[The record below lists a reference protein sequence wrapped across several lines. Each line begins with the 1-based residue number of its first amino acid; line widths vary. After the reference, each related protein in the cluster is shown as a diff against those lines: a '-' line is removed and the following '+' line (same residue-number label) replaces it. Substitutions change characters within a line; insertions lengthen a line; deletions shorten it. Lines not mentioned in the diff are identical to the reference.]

1 MKRRILSFLLCLMLL
16 LCFGVPVLAEDTAL
30 QSEEDLQQ
38 SETEDTAQ
46 LTDEE
51 EFQRQLEE
59 NAANMG
65 ISVEEYTELLQNT
78 MFRYYKAYMEDI
90 VDEYKFGITLEELY
104 ELTIRE
110 LVGVDNAKLEQAFA
124 AVFEGLDPNSQYF
137 DAQTYASFTQKLD
150 DSLVGVG
157 IIVSNLEEKI
167 VITGFPIENSP
178 AELAG
183 VRAGDELVSVDGRD
197 VRGMNVNEISPFIR
211 GELGTQ
217 VKLGLT
223 RNGEEYSVTLT
234 RVEIKQNNVTYQF
247 LDGNILY
254 LKLSSFN
261 DGCAEE
267 VKKVLQEADKRRTE
281 KIIFDLRNNTGGY
294 GSEAYEIASLF
305 LPNGTL
311 IATIEFNDETKN
323 EVHVSTASFKLPK
336 YETVLLVNELS
347 ASASELLA
355 AAFADNDMGVLIGTQ
370 TYGKGTGQ
378 QIYPLNAF
386 NGGYKLTVCQYRT
399 PDGTLL
405 PATGLVP
412 DIKVEIPMVSIHKSK
427 DYPQITMER
436 KLYEGDEGED
446 VKACQIRLAML
457 GYHPG
462 NQEGQFDQKTAEA
475 VAAFQNDQGLYP
487 CGDLD
492 LATMGALY
500 VKSVSLEVEQ
510 DDQLATAIDYF
521 SE

>member
-1 MKRRILSFLLCLMLL
+1 
-16 LCFGVPVLAEDTAL
+16 
-30 QSEEDLQQ
+30 
-38 SETEDTAQ
+38 
-46 LTDEE
+46 
-51 EFQRQLEE
+51 
-59 NAANMG
+59 
-65 ISVEEYTELLQNT
+65 
-78 MFRYYKAYMEDI
+78 
-90 VDEYKFGITLEELY
+90 
-104 ELTIRE
+104 
-110 LVGVDNAKLEQAFA
+110 
-124 AVFEGLDPNSQYF
+124 
-137 DAQTYASFTQKLD
+137 
-150 DSLVGVG
+150 
-157 IIVSNLEEKI
+157 
-167 VITGFPIENSP
+167 
-178 AELAG
+178 
-183 VRAGDELVSVDGRD
+183 
-197 VRGMNVNEISPFIR
+197 
-211 GELGTQ
+211 
-217 VKLGLT
+217 
-223 RNGEEYSVTLT
+223 
-234 RVEIKQNNVTYQF
+234 
-247 LDGNILY
+247 
-254 LKLSSFN
+254 
-261 DGCAEE
+261 
-267 VKKVLQEADKRRTE
+267 
-281 KIIFDLRNNTGGY
+281 
-294 GSEAYEIASLF
+294 
-305 LPNGTL
+305 
-311 IATIEFNDETKN
+311 
-323 EVHVSTASFKLPK
+323 
-336 YETVLLVNELS
+336 
-347 ASASELLA
+347 
-355 AAFADNDMGVLIGTQ
+355 MGVLIGTQ

-412 DIKVEIPMVSIHKSK
+412 DIKVENPMVSINKSK